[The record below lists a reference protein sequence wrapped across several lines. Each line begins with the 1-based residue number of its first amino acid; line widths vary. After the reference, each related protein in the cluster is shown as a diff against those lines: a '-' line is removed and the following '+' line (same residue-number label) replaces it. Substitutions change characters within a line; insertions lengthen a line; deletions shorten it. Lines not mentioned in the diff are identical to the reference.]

1 MAGPINV
8 EVQLKDRETTERL
21 IRRFIKK
28 CKKEK
33 IIEEYRARTHYEKPS
48 TIKRR
53 KKARSRKIAKDLQA
67 ERDKQTN

>member
-1 MAGPINV
+1 MARPVNV
-8 EVQLKDRETTERL
+8 EVELRERETTEKL

-33 IIEEYRARTHYEKPS
+33 IVEEYRARTHYEKPS

-53 KKARSRKIAKDLQA
+53 KKSRSKKIAKELQA

>member
-8 EVQLKDRETTERL
+8 EVRLRERETTDKL

-33 IIEEYRARTHYEKPS
+33 IIEEYRAKAFYEKPS
-48 TIKRR
+48 MIKKRKKLRR
-53 KKARSRKIAKDLQA
+53 KKIAQELQA
-67 ERDKQTN
+67 ERNKQTN

>member
-8 EVQLKDRETTERL
+8 EVTLRERETTERL

-33 IIEEYRARTHYEKPS
+33 IIEECRARAFYEKPS
-48 TIKRR
+48 TIKKRKKLRR
-53 KKARSRKIAKDLQA
+53 KKIAKELQA

>member
-8 EVQLKDRETTERL
+8 EVETTERL

-33 IIEEYRARTHYEKPS
+33 IIEEYRARTYYEKPS
-48 TIKRR
+48 IIKKRKKLRR
-53 KKARSRKIAKDLQA
+53 KKIMQELQV
-67 ERDKQTN
+67 ERNKQTN

>member
-1 MAGPINV
+1 MARPVNV
-8 EVQLKDRETTERL
+8 EVELRERETTEKL

-33 IIEEYRARTHYEKPS
+33 IVEEYRARTHYEKPS

-53 KKARSRKIAKDLQA
+53 NKARSKKIAKELQA

>member
-8 EVQLKDRETTERL
+8 EVELRDRETAERL

-33 IIEEYRARTHYEKPS
+33 ILEEYRARTYYEKPS
-48 TIKRR
+48 TVKRR
-53 KKARSRKIAKDLQA
+53 KKIRSRKIAKELQA

>member
-8 EVQLKDRETTERL
+8 EVKLKERETTERL

-33 IIEEYRARTHYEKPS
+33 IIEEYRARAFYEKPS
-48 TIKRR
+48 TIKKRKKSRR
-53 KKARSRKIAKDLQA
+53 KKIAQELQA